1 MPDEPTSL
9 IEAPCGCSMTW
20 NRALNMS
27 SHVYCARD
35 RDYALSPRTSIV
47 RQLTEPQS
55 SVEVGT
61 PGKDGCVKVYFD
73 ADDPTEAKKKVDAA
87 LEVRAYLLAQGKKE
101 EPKP

>member
-27 SHVYCARD
+27 SHAYCARD

-55 SVEVGT
+55 SVEAGT

-73 ADDPTEAKKKVDAA
+73 ADNPAEAKRKVDAA

-101 EPKP
+101 AP

>member
-1 MPDEPTSL
+1 MAEEPTSF

-20 NRALNMS
+20 DRALNRS
-27 SHVYCARD
+27 VHYFCARD

-55 SVEVGT
+55 SVEAGT
-61 PGKDGCVKVYFD
+61 PGKDGCVKIYFD
-73 ADDPTEAKKKVDAA
+73 ADDKEAAKRKVDAA